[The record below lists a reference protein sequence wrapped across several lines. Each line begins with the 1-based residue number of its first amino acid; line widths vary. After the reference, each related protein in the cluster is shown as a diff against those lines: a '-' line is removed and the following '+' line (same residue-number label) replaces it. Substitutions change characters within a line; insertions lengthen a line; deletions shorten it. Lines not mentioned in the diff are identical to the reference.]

1 MELNIKQHDKLGGY
15 FYSQLG
21 KKKNN
26 ENFQEKQTNKKRHV
40 SFIMRCKSG
49 ITE

>member
-26 ENFQEKQTNKKRHV
+26 ENFQEKQTKKRHV
-40 SFIMRCKSG
+40 SLIMRCKSG
-49 ITE
+49 IIE